1 MAIAAACLIS
11 GQETKSTLAA
21 AVLQVAIWRTDE
33 THRFFWRRTASLRGH
48 RVRKKSLLVNQNRN
62 IKYQT
67 CLAKVCARPRTLV
80 LIEQTEV

>member
-21 AVLQVAIWRTDE
+21 ALLQVATWRTDE

-48 RVRKKSLLVNQNRN
+48 RVQKIRFLSFRTGISN
-62 IKYQT
+62 IKH
-67 CLAKVCARPRTLV
+67 V
-80 LIEQTEV
+80 